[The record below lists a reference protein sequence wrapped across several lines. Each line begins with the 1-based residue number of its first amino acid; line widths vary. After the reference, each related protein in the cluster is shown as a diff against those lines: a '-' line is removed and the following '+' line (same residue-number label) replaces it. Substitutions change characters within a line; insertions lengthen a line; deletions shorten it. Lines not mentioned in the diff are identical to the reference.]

1 MNDFTKLNES
11 IAKLGS
17 ALEAFWGGE
26 KPPRQHDQP
35 AIDAAVKQLDAIVAS
50 VPAPGT
56 KLPVAKPDA
65 PNPTPAVSTDNP
77 NIFAPAHEP
86 AKPVV

>member
-26 KPPRQHDQP
+26 TPKRPPSDQP
-35 AIDAAVKQLDAIVAS
+35 AIDAAVKQLEAIVAS

-56 KLPVAKPDA
+56 KLPVPKA
-65 PNPTPAVSTDNP
+65 
-77 NIFAPAHEP
+77 EP
-86 AKPVV
+86 AKVEPAKAGYTTDH

>member
-1 MNDFTKLNES
+1 MADFTKLNES

-17 ALEAFWGGE
+17 ALEAFFGAE

-35 AIDAAVKQLDAIVAS
+35 AIDAAVKHLETIMES

-65 PNPTPAVSTDNP
+65 PKPTG
-77 NIFAPAHEP
+77 FATPHETP
-86 AKPVV
+86 KPVI